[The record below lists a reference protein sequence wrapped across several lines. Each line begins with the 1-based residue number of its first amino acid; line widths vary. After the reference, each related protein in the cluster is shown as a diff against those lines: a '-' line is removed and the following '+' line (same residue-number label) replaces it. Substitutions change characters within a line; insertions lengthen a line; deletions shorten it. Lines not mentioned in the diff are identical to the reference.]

1 MSAGPLFWV
10 HLAYLDVLM
19 LGATAA
25 FIVSLLRRS
34 RAYGVQAAVL
44 TGAALLPWVAN
55 LGYNLAIPP
64 LDTVDLTPVAFTVAA
79 AVLAWGMFRQHL
91 LRLAPVAYRQ
101 IVAGMSDAV
110 LLLDMYGHLVE
121 TNPAGERVLGAG
133 SAGRRAMLLP
143 ERLRPW
149 ASGAEA
155 RRGQPGGGR
164 GSSRLRGA
172 GQRAAGP
179 ARPAQGTTARP
190 ARRDRPPP
198 LRA

>member
-64 LDTVDLTPVAFTVAA
+64 LDTVDLTPASPSPSPRRS
-79 AVLAWGMFRQHL
+79 WR
-91 LRLAPVAYRQ
+91 
-101 IVAGMSDAV
+101 
-110 LLLDMYGHLVE
+110 
-121 TNPAGERVLGAG
+121 GAC
-133 SAGRRAMLLP
+133 SASTCCAS
-143 ERLRPW
+143 RP
-149 ASGAEA
+149 SPTA
-155 RRGQPGGGR
+155 R
-164 GSSRLRGA
+164 SSRA
-172 GQRAAGP
+172 
-179 ARPAQGTTARP
+179 
-190 ARRDRPPP
+190 
-198 LRA
+198 